1 MEMIEMTAYTTAEV
15 AEKLETTPRTLRKF
29 LRADAKERGT
39 TDALPGKGSRYSIG
53 GKEIAPLKKRF
64 AKWQAA
70 EAQARKERA
79 EKAAEEAAA
88 AVENDAETDA
98 DELETEPEPS
108 TDELDEIESLDD

>member
-1 MEMIEMTAYTTAEV
+1 MTTYTTAEV

-39 TDALPGKGSRYSIG
+39 TDALPGKGSRYALA

-64 AKWQAA
+64 TKWQAA

-88 AVENDAETDA
+88 AVENDADETADDA
-98 DELETEPEPS
+98 ETESEP
-108 TDELDEIESLDD
+108 TADELDEIDALDD

>member
-1 MEMIEMTAYTTAEV
+1 MTAYTTAEV

-64 AKWQAA
+64 TKWQAA

-98 DELETEPEPS
+98 EELETEPEP
-108 TDELDEIESLDD
+108 TAEELDEIDKLDD